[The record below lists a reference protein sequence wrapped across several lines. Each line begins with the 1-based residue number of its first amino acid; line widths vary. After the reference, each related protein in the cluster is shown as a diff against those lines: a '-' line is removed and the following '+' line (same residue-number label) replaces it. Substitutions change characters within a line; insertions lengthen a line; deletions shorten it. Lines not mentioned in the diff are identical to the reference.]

1 MKKPEVK
8 KINIKP
14 GFLKKYDYNIN
25 EVIGVKG
32 QDRFILYTKKKLIRI
47 YRGSLK
53 SKALLSTYIPV
64 EHAIFYSFE
73 IEKNVIQKVDLDQ
86 FIETKVYEEA
96 GIDETEKYIIKYK
109 IVDSMKDEKT
119 VTVEVIIVPAG
130 FIENGYKEIIN
141 ETGYI
146 DYVSFPAF
154 AYKALY
160 DEKII
165 RKANDLFVVFL
176 YDKVFLT
183 FYNDGE
189 LLSIVT
195 ISGGLNKI
203 YEALGKLKIK
213 NFDINVFEKLLTKK
227 GVNNLKYT
235 NAEKAVL
242 DIIQDGFLTL
252 INIVDS
258 QIEKI
263 GLKYNVSEIDRIY
276 VTSEYGN
283 VEGLQ
288 EYIQKVI
295 GIDTFGF
302 EFYEEY
308 NLDRLAVNPFL
319 FLGMLDA
326 HNAYKNQNQEYNF
339 SLNLRKPTFFYRPSG
354 RLFLILTAS
363 IVGAGIYPLYL
374 YYEGMSYEKQNRK
387 LENAIINLRKTNV
400 KYKIKIKNLKK
411 KTSALIEENNKY
423 IKNINSDR
431 KFIKDIYEFKY
442 SYMPKSEDLTDI
454 ANILYKHNVYLDNLK
469 YSAKAVSLLKKVEGA
484 FSLNK
489 NMKLFNYNINN
500 VKINLDSFAK
510 FETKTSKKE
519 DYKFK
524 GYILSV
530 YANKM
535 SKISDAIKDLSDY
548 GFVLDTPGIKQQ
560 GGKYEAVIRIK
571 E

>member
-1 MKKPEVK
+1 MKKPEIK
-8 KINIKP
+8 NIDVKP
-14 GFLKKYDYNIN
+14 GFLKKYDYNID

-32 QDRFILYTKKKLIRI
+32 NDKFILYTKKKLIRI

-53 SKALLSTYIPV
+53 SKALLSTYIPI

-73 IEKNVIQKVDLDQ
+73 IEKNVIEKVDLDH

-96 GIDETEKYIIKYK
+96 GVDETEKYIIKYK
-109 IVDSMKDEKT
+109 IIDSMKDEKI
-119 VTVEVIIVPAG
+119 VTVEVIIVPSG
-130 FIENGYKEIIN
+130 FIENGYKEIID

-146 DYVSFPAF
+146 DYISFPAL

-165 RKANDLFVVFL
+165 QKANDLFVVFL

-183 FYNDGE
+183 FYNEGE

-195 ISGGLNKI
+195 ISGGLNKV

-213 NFDINVFEKLLTKK
+213 NFDISVFEKLLTKK

-235 NAEKAVL
+235 NMEKAVL
-242 DIIQDGFLTL
+242 DIMQDEFLTL
-252 INIVDS
+252 INIVNS

-283 VEGLQ
+283 IEGLQ
-288 EYIQKVI
+288 NYIQKI
-295 GIDTFGF
+295 LDIDTFGF

-319 FLGMLDA
+319 FLGMLEA

-339 SLNLRKPTFFYRPSG
+339 SLKLRKPTFFYRPSG

-363 IVGAGIYPLYL
+363 VVGMGIYPVYL
-374 YYEGMSYEKQNRK
+374 YFNGVSYEHKNNELQSALKK
-387 LENAIINLRKTNV
+387 LTIENAKLTNQIRILKNKEKTILKERE
-400 KYKIKIKNLKK
+400 KYSKDIAFTKNFIKNV
-411 KTSALIEENNKY
+411 
-423 IKNINSDR
+423 
-431 KFIKDIYEFKY
+431 YEFKY
-442 SYMPKSEDLTDI
+442 SYIPKSSELVDVTLI
-454 ANILYKHNVYLDNLK
+454 MNKNKIYLDTLNYKDGIFELNVFSFKDTQIPNFIDDLVKKGFNVETEGVNYTDKK
-469 YSAKAVSLLKKVEGA
+469 Y
-484 FSLNK
+484 N
-489 NMKLFNYNINN
+489 
-500 VKINLDSFAK
+500 
-510 FETKTSKKE
+510 
-519 DYKFK
+519 
-524 GYILSV
+524 
-530 YANKM
+530 
-535 SKISDAIKDLSDY
+535 AI
-548 GFVLDTPGIKQQ
+548 
-560 GGKYEAVIRIK
+560 IRIK